1 MVVERARDVIKAI
14 NEYITKVEDSTTGD
28 WDSFEKFTVA
38 IEPLED
44 ILFTLLAFTEDEKAR
59 YLASTGSIDDCISS
73 AENWASNR
81 EGLSTALDGFDT
93 RQEFVGL
100 FDEPNTDS
108 RKREHEEAQSH
119 DDVTLLQEIRTT
131 VKNFISEEPDRF
143 PSYVREA
150 ETSLDR
156 LQTKVINGS
165 PADWLTVIT
174 VQTSM
179 LVEGVLEMVKVA
191 DLGTDILNHLKSKS
205 VWKAALEL
213 IQDLEGTDETQSALP
228 RSAEMKYHAFVETL
242 KKLGS
247 LALPGSYVDLM
258 KQAGRIRRP
267 FQAQA
272 FALVSLCRFLAD
284 KFSSIGESVVT
295 IENVNALEEAFDS
308 SLVAL
313 QAATRAVTE
322 LKAFDLTNLRNH
334 DAVDAFGQAAAHIHE
349 SFKSFNLD
357 GEWTRKQSELTT
369 AFNKDKDR
377 MAKLNAMLTRVSHT

>member
-1 MVVERARDVIKAI
+1 MGLLQTYAHIHIKL
-14 NEYITKVEDSTTGD
+14 V
-28 WDSFEKFTVA
+28 
-38 IEPLED
+38 
-44 ILFTLLAFTEDEKAR
+44 
-59 YLASTGSIDDCISS
+59 
-73 AENWASNR
+73 
-81 EGLSTALDGFDT
+81 
-93 RQEFVGL
+93 VGL
-100 FDEPNTDS
+100 TYW
-108 RKREHEEAQSH
+108 KQ
-119 DDVTLLQEIRTT
+119 
-131 VKNFISEEPDRF
+131 
-143 PSYVREA
+143 
-150 ETSLDR
+150 
-156 LQTKVINGS
+156 
-165 PADWLTVIT
+165 WLTVVT

-267 FQAQA
+267 FQARA

-377 MAKLNAMLTRVSHT
+377 MAKLNAMLTRPQSRDNTTAKAKVNVTICDGSLDGMELGTISVEEESSMRLLALRWSVSGVLRPDEMKRARTAGTFFIQKDGKWSQFPAMHPTLAEITDHNSEVTLRLVVP